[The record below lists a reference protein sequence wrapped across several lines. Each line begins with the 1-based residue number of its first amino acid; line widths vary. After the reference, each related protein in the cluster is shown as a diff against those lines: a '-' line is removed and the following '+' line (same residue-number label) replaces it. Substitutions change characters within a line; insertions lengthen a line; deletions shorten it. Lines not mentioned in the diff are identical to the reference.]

1 MISEPEICIV
11 SLHVEAVLVSQIY
24 FCYSFF
30 CETIYVVNS
39 NHMMFGV
46 LGCKANSM
54 IGRKNFAKEKDAQK
68 EK

>member
-1 MISEPEICIV
+1 MNLKFALSHCTSKQFWFLKFIFVIV
-11 SLHVEAVLVSQIY
+11 
-24 FCYSFF
+24 FF
-30 CETIYVVNS
+30 CETIYDVNS